1 MMSKN
6 KERANTKREE
16 RKGEQGYKRDLATQE
31 AREDWKWKPTEQRK
45 QLLEDIKTKI
55 EQANQNED
63 KRERDLLEL
72 EKRLGRAGQQR
83 RQTLYEIHKMERTKA

>member
-1 MMSKN
+1 MIRNDSSVRDMISKN

-16 RKGEQGYKRDLATQE
+16 RKGEQDYKRDLATQE
-31 AREDWKWKPTEQRK
+31 AREDWKRKPTEQRK

-63 KRERDLLEL
+63 KRERAFGVGE
-72 EKRLGRAGQQR
+72 ETR
-83 RQTLYEIHKMERTKA
+83 ESRTTKETDIA